1 MNRTSGLRDLL
12 PSPRFLLNSCPL
24 GDSQHIS
31 LLFCM
36 SIHWFHELLG
46 YSPSYMKDF
55 PSISLWGSSL
65 KLNILYVPLENTK
78 NSGIYQVFKIFFLKL
93 WNDSPLSTD
102 YAHDWWLITNWLLGF
117 VRIRNG
123 HIYLTHDLKFMS
135 PPNFQHHM
143 NHIYQNKWEH

>member
-12 PSPRFLLNSCPL
+12 PSPRVLLNSCPL

-55 PSISLWGSSL
+55 PSMSLWGSSL

-93 WNDSPLSTD
+93 WNESPVSQSFIYRLCP
-102 YAHDWWLITNWLLGF
+102 WLITDHELAPGICKDKEWPHLPDTWFKVHVSTELPAPYEP
-117 VRIRNG
+117 
-123 HIYLTHDLKFMS
+123 YLSK
-135 PPNFQHHM
+135 
-143 NHIYQNKWEH
+143 